1 MFFNLKPTEGALFDS
16 SQETG
21 KYSIFQLVFLFA
33 LYQEIITLQ
42 FSKTIAFL

>member
-1 MFFNLKPTEGALFDS
+1 MEEALSYS
-16 SQETG
+16 SQEIG

-42 FSKTIAFL
+42 FAKTISFL